1 MINSEKQNWN
11 MDSIMEHIIINYRW
25 VFVMFLL
32 PISLCYDIFYAVRS
46 FVIFTLNSAPKKHL
60 EKVKDVQK
68 QVKAWRDSGMD
79 KPMCT
84 ARPGKTMHERLLI
97 MEFITFIEFNY
108 NYNTIYND
116 LLFCR
121 MANNITAKYG
131 I

>member
-32 PISLCYDIFYAVRS
+32 PVSLCYDMFYAVRS

-60 EKVKDVQK
+60 EKVKDVQN

-84 ARPGKTMHERLLI
+84 ARPGKLLSMI
-97 MEFITFIEFNY
+97 I
-108 NYNTIYND
+108 D
-116 LLFCR
+116 
-121 MANNITAKYG
+121 
-131 I
+131 